1 MEGGFYWNISC
12 CSTQHAAT
20 SMLTMCNFHF
30 HETSLILLTKSN
42 FIDAV
47 LPIIW
52 AIDSARAR
60 QLGGCVEKVQYESSF
75 RNDPDLQIS
84 TKTLVHLHLK
94 TLVQG
99 WTSCFRQMDRCDT
112 NSTSIYVWLHSGR
125 SRKSTTASVNLDL
138 ENIISDS
145 KSSFF
150 SVPTMYWKVCGCGNH
165 KFWLQITMDSQ
176 STCATLRRRTV
187 FDASLGKPIVNR
199 NGLTASNMHMLLHV
213 TEQVRI
219 KILQPAPFSS
229 KQVPGQFSSIVPILS
244 VFY

>member
-1 MEGGFYWNISC
+1 MVRFPTFC
-12 CSTQHAAT
+12 T
-20 SMLTMCNFHF
+20 
-30 HETSLILLTKSN
+30 
-42 FIDAV
+42 AV
-47 LPIIW
+47 LPNLLT
-52 AIDSARAR
+52 SSSKPGSRAR
-60 QLGGCVEKVQYESSF
+60 KHEFQKPSSGVCTLLVPVCVYITPTRLCRVIHLSVSS
-75 RNDPDLQIS
+75 
-84 TKTLVHLHLK
+84 
-94 TLVQG
+94 
-99 WTSCFRQMDRCDT
+99 
-112 NSTSIYVWLHSGR
+112 R
-125 SRKSTTASVNLDL
+125 SRKSTTTSVHLNL

-145 KSSFF
+145 KRSFF

-199 NGLTASNMHMLLHV
+199 NELTASNMHMLLHV
-213 TEQVRI
+213 IEQVRI